1 MEDYEER
8 GGILKKIILC
18 IGTLDTKGPELLYVK
33 QLIERKRGYHASVVD
48 IGSLGIPPFAADIS
62 AEEVAQA
69 AGSTIQEVRGLKE
82 AGPAAKIMTLG
93 AIRIVKDL
101 YRSGKFHGILSIGGG
116 MGSGVASA
124 VMRELPIGMP
134 KFMLSSQKIVQ
145 AGIKNYVGTKDI
157 VILPSVADIAGF
169 NRLTRDALR
178 KSVGAIIGMMEASEI
193 EVSEK
198 PLVFMTMTGLSTGCG
213 LKVKSF
219 LEDKGFEVA
228 VFHTI
233 GVGGRTFEELV
244 RCYPVRGV
252 VELGLNE
259 IGNELFGGLASA
271 GPNRLEAA
279 GEKGIPQIITPGC
292 IDIINF
298 LAPETLPDRYKDR
311 PLCFHNPQAT
321 LPRLN
326 AEEFRLIG
334 ETISKKL
341 NIAIGPVRV
350 LIPIRGFSSLDCHG
364 NVFYDPIADRVFIE
378 SLKRALKEEIEVREI
393 DAHINDDEFA
403 NVVANEFLDII
414 KPPND
419 ERSLP
424 PHLEA
429 VS

>member
-1 MEDYEER
+1 
-8 GGILKKIILC
+8 LKKIILC
-18 IGTLDTKGPELLYVK
+18 IGTLDTKGPELQYIK
-33 QLIERKRGYHASVVD
+33 QLIERKRGYDALVMD
-48 IGSLGIPPFAADIS
+48 IGSLGIAPFTADIT
-62 AEEVAQA
+62 AEEVAKA

-82 AGPAAKIMTLG
+82 AGPAAKIMTIG
-93 AIRIVKDL
+93 AIRIAQDL
-101 YRSGKFHGILSIGGG
+101 HCSGKFHGAISIGGG

-145 AGIKNYVGTKDI
+145 AGIRNYVGTKDI
-157 VILPSVADIAGF
+157 VIMPSVADIAGF

-178 KSVGAIIGMMEASEI
+178 KSVGAIIGMMETAES

-198 PLVFMTMTGLSTGCG
+198 PFVFMTMTGLSTGCG

-233 GVGGRTFEELV
+233 GVGGETFEELV
-244 RCYPVRGV
+244 KSYRVSGV
-252 VELGLNE
+252 IELGLNE

-326 AEEFRLIG
+326 AEELRMVG
-334 ETISKKL
+334 ETVGKKL
-341 NIAIGPVRV
+341 NRAAGRVRV
-350 LIPIRGFSSLDCHG
+350 LIPIRGFSSLDRQG
-364 NVFYDPIADRVFIE
+364 NIFYDPIADRAFID
-378 SLKRALKEEIEVREI
+378 SLKSSLKKAIEVREI

-403 NVVANEFLDII
+403 KVVANEFMDII
-414 KPPND
+414 K
-419 ERSLP
+419 
-424 PHLEA
+424 A
-429 VS
+429 

>member
-1 MEDYEER
+1 M
-8 GGILKKIILC
+8 LKKIILC
-18 IGTLDTKGPELLYVK
+18 IGTLDTKGPELLYIK
-33 QLIERKRGYHASVVD
+33 QLIERKSGYEALVVD
-48 IGSLGIPPFAADIS
+48 IGSLGIAHFTADIT
-62 AEEVAQA
+62 AEEVAKA
-69 AGSTIQEVRGLKE
+69 AGKTIQEVRGLKE
-82 AGPAAKIMTLG
+82 AGPAAKIMTIG
-93 AIRIVKDL
+93 AIKIVKDL
-101 YRSGKFHGILSIGGG
+101 HRSGKFHGVISVGGG

-145 AGIKNYVGTKDI
+145 AGIRKYVGTKDI
-157 VILPSVADIAGF
+157 VIMPSVADIAGF

-178 KSVGAIIGMMEASEI
+178 KSVGAIIGMMETTES

-219 LEDKGFEVA
+219 LEEKGYEVA

-233 GVGGRTFEELV
+233 GVGGETLEELLKSYRV
-244 RCYPVRGV
+244 TGV
-252 VELGLNE
+252 IELGLNE

-271 GPNRLEAA
+271 GPNRLESA

-298 LAPETLPDRYKDR
+298 LAPETLPDRYKER

-326 AEEFRLIG
+326 AEEFRLLG
-334 ETISKKL
+334 ETMGKKL
-341 NIAIGPVRV
+341 NRATGPVRV
-350 LIPIRGFSSLDCHG
+350 LIPIRGFSSLDCQG
-364 NVFYDPIADRVFIE
+364 NIFYDPITDRAFID
-378 SLKRALKEEIEVREI
+378 SLKSSLKETIEVREV

-403 NVVANEFLDII
+403 DVVANEFMDII
-414 KPPND
+414 K
-419 ERSLP
+419 
-424 PHLEA
+424 A
-429 VS
+429 

>member
-1 MEDYEER
+1 M
-8 GGILKKIILC
+8 KKIVLC
-18 IGTLDTKGPELLYVK
+18 IGTLDTKGPELQYIK
-33 QLIERKRGYHASVVD
+33 QLIERKRGYDALVMD
-48 IGSLGIPPFAADIS
+48 IGSLGIAPFTADIT
-62 AEEVAQA
+62 AEEVAKA

-82 AGPAAKIMTLG
+82 AGPAAKIMTIG
-93 AIRIVKDL
+93 AIRIAQDL
-101 YRSGKFHGILSIGGG
+101 HCSGKFHGAISIGGG

-145 AGIKNYVGTKDI
+145 AGIRNYVGTKDI
-157 VILPSVADIAGF
+157 VIMPSVADIAGF

-178 KSVGAIIGMMEASEI
+178 KSVGAIIGMMETAES

-198 PLVFMTMTGLSTGCG
+198 PFVFMTMTGLSTGCG

-219 LEDKGFEVA
+219 LEDKGFEIA

-233 GVGGRTFEELV
+233 GVGGETFEELV
-244 RCYPVRGV
+244 KSYRVSGV
-252 VELGLNE
+252 IELGLNE

-326 AEEFRLIG
+326 AEELRMVG
-334 ETISKKL
+334 KTVGKKL
-341 NIAIGPVRV
+341 NRGAGRVRV
-350 LIPIRGFSSLDCHG
+350 LIPIRGFSSLDRQG
-364 NVFYDPIADRVFIE
+364 NIFYDPIADRAFID
-378 SLKRALKEEIEVREI
+378 SLKSSLKEAIEVREI

-403 NVVANEFLDII
+403 NAVANEFMDII
-414 KPPND
+414 K
-419 ERSLP
+419 
-424 PHLEA
+424 A
-429 VS
+429 

>member
-1 MEDYEER
+1 M
-8 GGILKKIILC
+8 ILNKIVLC
-18 IGTLDTKGPELLYVK
+18 IGTLDTKGPELQYIK
-33 QLIERKRGYHASVVD
+33 QLIERKKGYNALVMD
-48 IGSLGIPPFAADIS
+48 IGSLGIAPFAADIT
-62 AEEVAQA
+62 AEEVATA
-69 AGSTIQEVRGLKE
+69 AGSTIQKVRALKE
-82 AGPAAKIMTLG
+82 AGPAAKIMTVG

-101 YRSGKFHGILSIGGG
+101 YRSGKFHGAISIGGG

-124 VMRELPIGMP
+124 VMRELPIGIP

-145 AGIKNYVGTKDI
+145 AGIRNYVGTKDI
-157 VILPSVADIAGF
+157 VIMPSVADIAGF

-178 KSVGAIIGMMEASEI
+178 KSVGAIIGMMEATES

-198 PLVFMTMTGLSTGCG
+198 PFVFMTMTGLSTGCG

-219 LEDKGFEVA
+219 LEEKGFEVA

-233 GVGGRTFEELV
+233 GVGGETFEELLKSYRV
-244 RCYPVRGV
+244 SGV
-252 VELGLNE
+252 IELGLNE

-271 GPNRLEAA
+271 GPDRLQAA

-334 ETISKKL
+334 ETMGKKL
-341 NIAIGPVRV
+341 NRAVGPVRV
-350 LIPIRGFSSLDCHG
+350 LIPIRGFSSLDRQG
-364 NVFYDPIADRVFIE
+364 NIFYDPIADRAFID
-378 SLKRALKEEIEVREI
+378 SLKSSLKEAIEVREI

-403 NVVANEFLDII
+403 EVVANEFMDII
-414 KPPND
+414 KA
-419 ERSLP
+419 S
-424 PHLEA
+424 
-429 VS
+429 

>member
-1 MEDYEER
+1 
-8 GGILKKIILC
+8 
-18 IGTLDTKGPELLYVK
+18 
-33 QLIERKRGYHASVVD
+33 
-48 IGSLGIPPFAADIS
+48 
-62 AEEVAQA
+62 
-69 AGSTIQEVRGLKE
+69 
-82 AGPAAKIMTLG
+82 
-93 AIRIVKDL
+93 
-101 YRSGKFHGILSIGGG
+101 

-145 AGIKNYVGTKDI
+145 AGIRNYVGTKDI
-157 VILPSVADIAGF
+157 VVMPSVADIAGF

-178 KSVGAIIGMMEASEI
+178 KSVGALLGMMETAES

-213 LKVKSF
+213 LRVKSY
-219 LEDKGFEVA
+219 LEDQGFEVA

-244 RCYPVRGV
+244 RCYPVKGV

-326 AEEFRLIG
+326 AEEFRLVG
-334 ETISKKL
+334 ETVSKKL
-341 NIAIGPVRV
+341 NLAAGPVRV
-350 LIPIRGFSSLDCHG
+350 LIPIRGFSSLDCEG
-364 NVFYDPIADRVFIE
+364 NIFYDPITDRAFID
-378 SLKRALKEEIEVREI
+378 SLKSSLKETIEVREV
-393 DAHINDDEFA
+393 DAHINDVAFA
-403 NVVANEFLDII
+403 DVVANEFIDII
-414 KPPND
+414 KS
-419 ERSLP
+419 R
-424 PHLEA
+424 
-429 VS
+429 

>member
-1 MEDYEER
+1 V
-8 GGILKKIILC
+8 ILNKIVLC
-18 IGTLDTKGPELLYVK
+18 IGTLDTKGPELQYIK
-33 QLIERKRGYHASVVD
+33 QLIERKKGYNALVMD
-48 IGSLGIPPFAADIS
+48 IGSLGIAPFAADIT
-62 AEEVAQA
+62 AEE
-69 AGSTIQEVRGLKE
+69 E
-82 AGPAAKIMTLG
+82 AGPAAKIMTVG

-101 YRSGKFHGILSIGGG
+101 YRSGKFHGAISIGGG

-145 AGIKNYVGTKDI
+145 AGIRNYVGTKDI
-157 VILPSVADIAGF
+157 VIMPSVADIAGF

-178 KSVGAIIGMMEASEI
+178 KSVGAIIGMMEATESEA
-193 EVSEK
+193 SEK
-198 PLVFMTMTGLSTGCG
+198 PFVFMTMTGLSTGCG

-219 LEDKGFEVA
+219 LEEKGFEVA

-233 GVGGRTFEELV
+233 GVGGETFEELLKSYRV
-244 RCYPVRGV
+244 SGV
-252 VELGLNE
+252 IELGLNE

-271 GPNRLEAA
+271 GPNRLQAA

-334 ETISKKL
+334 ETMGKKL
-341 NIAIGPVRV
+341 NRAVGPVRV
-350 LIPIRGFSSLDCHG
+350 LIPIRGFSSLDRLG
-364 NVFYDPIADRVFIE
+364 NIFYDPITDRAFID
-378 SLKRALKEEIEVREI
+378 SLKSSLKETIEVREV

-403 NVVANEFLDII
+403 DVVANEFMDII
-414 KPPND
+414 
-419 ERSLP
+419 R
-424 PHLEA
+424 A
-429 VS
+429 

>member
-1 MEDYEER
+1 M
-8 GGILKKIILC
+8 ILGKIILC
-18 IGTLDTKGPELLYVK
+18 IGTLDTKGLELHYIK
-33 QLIERKRGYHASVVD
+33 ELIERKRGYKALMMD
-48 IGSLGIPPFAADIS
+48 IGSLGTAPFTADIS
-62 AEEVAQA
+62 AEEVAEA
-69 AGSTIQEVRGLKE
+69 AGKTIREVRGLKE
-82 AGPAAKIMTLG
+82 AGPAAKIMTTG
-93 AIRIVKDL
+93 AIRIAKEL
-101 YRSGKFHGILSIGGG
+101 YRSRKFHGVISIGGG

-178 KSVGAIIGMMEASEI
+178 KSVGALIGMMETAESEM
-193 EVSEK
+193 SEK

-219 LEDKGFEVA
+219 LEEQGFEVA

-244 RCYPVRGV
+244 RCYPVKGV
-252 VELGLNE
+252 IELGLNE

-298 LAPETLPDRYKDR
+298 LAPETLPDRYKNR

-326 AEEFRLIG
+326 AEEFRVIG
-334 ETISKKL
+334 ETMGRKL
-341 NIAIGPVRV
+341 NLAAGRVRV
-350 LIPIRGFSSLDCHG
+350 LIPIRGFSSLDCQG
-364 NVFYDPIADRVFIE
+364 NIFYDPIADRAFID
-378 SLKRALKEEIEVREI
+378 SLKKSVKETIEVREI
-393 DAHINDDEFA
+393 EAHINDEEFA
-403 NVVANEFLDII
+403 NAVANEFMELLKD
-414 KPPND
+414 
-419 ERSLP
+419 RTAQS
-424 PHLEA
+424 
-429 VS
+429 

>member
-1 MEDYEER
+1 V
-8 GGILKKIILC
+8 ILNKIVLC
-18 IGTLDTKGPELLYVK
+18 IGTLDTKGPELQYIK
-33 QLIERKRGYHASVVD
+33 QLIERKKGYNALVMD
-48 IGSLGIPPFAADIS
+48 IGSLGIAPFAADIT
-62 AEEVAQA
+62 AEEVATA
-69 AGSTIQEVRGLKE
+69 AGSTIQKVRALKE
-82 AGPAAKIMTLG
+82 AGPAAKIMTVG

-101 YRSGKFHGILSIGGG
+101 YRSGKFHGAISIGGG

-145 AGIKNYVGTKDI
+145 AGIRNYVGTKDI
-157 VILPSVADIAGF
+157 VIMPSVADIAGF

-178 KSVGAIIGMMEASEI
+178 KSVGAIIGMMEATESEA
-193 EVSEK
+193 SEK
-198 PLVFMTMTGLSTGCG
+198 PFVFMTMTGLSTGCG

-219 LEDKGFEVA
+219 LEEKGFEVA

-233 GVGGRTFEELV
+233 GVGGETFEELLKSYRV
-244 RCYPVRGV
+244 SGV
-252 VELGLNE
+252 IELGLNE

-271 GPNRLEAA
+271 GPNRLQAA

-334 ETISKKL
+334 ETMGKKL
-341 NIAIGPVRV
+341 NRAVGPVRV
-350 LIPIRGFSSLDCHG
+350 LIPIRGFSSLDRQG
-364 NVFYDPIADRVFIE
+364 NIFYDPIADRAFID
-378 SLKRALKEEIEVREI
+378 SLKSSLKEAIEVREI

-403 NVVANEFLDII
+403 DVVANEFMDII
-414 KPPND
+414 K
-419 ERSLP
+419 
-424 PHLEA
+424 A
-429 VS
+429 

>member
-1 MEDYEER
+1 M
-8 GGILKKIILC
+8 KKIILC
-18 IGTLDTKGPELLYVK
+18 IGTLDTKGPELLYIK
-33 QLIERKRGYHASVVD
+33 QLIEQKRGYDALVMD
-48 IGSLGIPPFAADIS
+48 TGSLGIAPFTADIT
-62 AEEVAQA
+62 AEEVAKA

-101 YRSGKFHGILSIGGG
+101 HRSGKFHGVISVGGG

-145 AGIKNYVGTKDI
+145 AGIRKYVGTKDI
-157 VILPSVADIAGF
+157 VIMPSVADIAGF

-178 KSVGAIIGMMEASEI
+178 KSVGAIIGMMETAES

-213 LKVKSF
+213 LRVKSF
-219 LEDKGFEVA
+219 LEEEGFEVA

-233 GVGGRTFEELV
+233 GVGGETLEELV
-244 RCYPVRGV
+244 KTYRVSGV
-252 VELGLNE
+252 IELGLNE

-298 LAPETLPDRYKDR
+298 LGPETLPDRYKDR

-326 AEEFRLIG
+326 AEEFRLLG
-334 ETISKKL
+334 ETMGKKL
-341 NIAIGPVRV
+341 NLATGPVKV
-350 LIPIRGFSSLDCHG
+350 LIPIRGFSSLDCQG
-364 NVFYDPIADRVFIE
+364 NIFYDPITDKAFIDSLRS
-378 SLKRALKEEIEVREI
+378 SLKKAIELKEI
-393 DAHINDDEFA
+393 DAHINDEKFADIVASEFM
-403 NVVANEFLDII
+403 EII
-414 KPPND
+414 
-419 ERSLP
+419 RG
-424 PHLEA
+424 
-429 VS
+429 

>member
-1 MEDYEER
+1 
-8 GGILKKIILC
+8 LKKIILC
-18 IGTLDTKGPELLYVK
+18 IGTLDTKGPELLYIK
-33 QLIERKRGYHASVVD
+33 RLIERTSGYEALVMD
-48 IGSLGIPPFAADIS
+48 IGSLGIAHFTADIT
-62 AEEVAQA
+62 AEEVAKA
-69 AGSTIQEVRGLKE
+69 AGRTIQEVRGLKE
-82 AGPAAKIMTLG
+82 AGPAAKIMAVG
-93 AIRIVKDL
+93 AIRIAKDL
-101 YRSGKFHGILSIGGG
+101 YHSGKFHGAISIGGG

-145 AGIKNYVGTKDI
+145 AGIRKYVGTKDI
-157 VILPSVADIAGF
+157 VIMPSVADIAGF

-178 KSVGAIIGMMEASEI
+178 KSVGAIIGMMETAES

-219 LEDKGFEVA
+219 LEEKGFEVA

-233 GVGGRTFEELV
+233 GVGGETLEELV
-244 RCYPVRGV
+244 KTYRVSGV
-252 VELGLNE
+252 IELGLNE

-298 LAPETLPDRYKDR
+298 LAPETLPDRYKGR

-326 AEEFRLIG
+326 DEEFRLLG
-334 ETISKKL
+334 ETVGKKL
-341 NIAIGPVRV
+341 NRAVGPVRV
-350 LIPIRGFSSLDCHG
+350 LIPIRGFSSLDCQG
-364 NVFYDPIADRVFIE
+364 NIFYDPITDRAFID
-378 SLKRALKEEIEVREI
+378 SLKSSLKKDIEVKEI
-393 DAHINDDEFA
+393 DAHINDEEFA
-403 NVVANEFLDII
+403 DRVASEFLDII
-414 KPPND
+414 GGG
-419 ERSLP
+419 
-424 PHLEA
+424 
-429 VS
+429 

>member
-1 MEDYEER
+1 V
-8 GGILKKIILC
+8 ILNKIILC
-18 IGTLDTKGPELLYVK
+18 IGTLDTKGPELQYIK
-33 QLIERKRGYHASVVD
+33 QLIERKRGYDALVMD
-48 IGSLGIPPFAADIS
+48 IGSLGLAPFTADIT
-62 AEEVAQA
+62 AEEVAKA
-69 AGSTIQEVRGLKE
+69 AGSTIQKVRALKE
-82 AGPAAKIMTLG
+82 AGPAAKIMTVG

-101 YRSGKFHGILSIGGG
+101 YRSGKFHGAISIGGG

-124 VMRELPIGMP
+124 VMRELPIGIP

-145 AGIKNYVGTKDI
+145 AGIRNYVRTKDI
-157 VILPSVADIAGF
+157 VIMPSVADIAGF

-178 KSVGAIIGMMEASEI
+178 KSVGAIIGMMETAES

-198 PLVFMTMTGLSTGCG
+198 PFVFMTMTGLSTGCG

-233 GVGGRTFEELV
+233 GVGGETFEELV
-244 RCYPVRGV
+244 KSYQVIGV
-252 VELGLNE
+252 IELGLNE

-298 LAPETLPDRYKDR
+298 LTPETLPDRYKDR

-326 AEEFRLIG
+326 AEESRLIG
-334 ETISKKL
+334 ETMSKKL
-341 NIAIGPVRV
+341 NRAAGPVRV
-350 LIPIRGFSSLDCHG
+350 LIPMRGFSSLDCQG
-364 NVFYDPIADRVFIE
+364 NIFYDPVADRAFID
-378 SLKRALKEEIEVREI
+378 SLKSSLKETIEVREI

-403 NVVANEFLDII
+403 KVVANEFMDII
-414 KPPND
+414 
-419 ERSLP
+419 R
-424 PHLEA
+424 A
-429 VS
+429 